1 MDGQGLQA
9 IRSEIEAI
17 VALQAALNRLA
28 LWGDENALTEW
39 GGPRPDEID
48 GLVRDD
54 GSIYRNELIDL
65 RKRAGDALATRFRE
79 VAAVTQA
86 RPELHALLGRV
97 LSTGTGGVAS
107 LKGPEAGGV
116 LAALTRTG
124 AIRLDWAE
132 AAAAQVRDELE
143 KLGTASKPRPSAPRA
158 PAKTQKKKAP
168 APKKKAPKKTTATK
182 KPAARKAPV
191 KKKAASKKAQARKPS
206 AKQPSAKKPA
216 ASAPIPKKK
225 R

>member
-28 LWGDENALTEW
+28 LWVDENALTEW

-79 VAAVTQA
+79 VAAVTRT

-158 PAKTQKKKAP
+158 PAKKKKAP
-168 APKKKAPKKTTATK
+168 AAKKGAPKK
-182 KPAARKAPV
+182 KPAAKKAPV
-191 KKKAASKKAQARKPS
+191 KKKATDKKAQARKPA
-206 AKQPSAKKPA
+206 AKRTSAKKPGA
-216 ASAPIPKKK
+216 KAPVPKKK